1 MKLSTLFSFM
11 GIEMTIKGDVEYEHG
26 IKLEGLD
33 ITFHKPETPPT
44 NEEMEKAANEFI
56 EFQGKRDLELQKN
69 SELPDIYEWL
79 KAITDELG
87 MLADRFETPQVVSF
101 LTIRSKLSAIEQKYK
116 TL

>member
-11 GIEMTIKGDVEYEHG
+11 GIEMTIRGDIEYEHG

-44 NEEMEKAANEFI
+44 NEEMEKAAAEFI
-56 EFQGKRDLELQKN
+56 EFQGKRDLELQKK
-69 SELPDIYEWL
+69 SELPDIHEWL
-79 KAITDELG
+79 EALTEELA
-87 MLADRFETPQVVSF
+87 MLADRFEMPQAVSF
-101 LTIRSKLSAIEQKYK
+101 LTVKAKLALIEKKYK